1 MVKVLLENVA
11 QERRENI
18 KTSKDNFP
26 VVGLEHITP
35 MQIQLTDWSTDK
47 DNTFTKVFKKGDIL
61 FGRRRAYLKRPLLHH
76 LMEYVLVILQLFL
89 RLQKK
94 LSQHYYPLSFK

>member
-47 DNTFTKVFKKGDIL
+47 IIPL
-61 FGRRRAYLKRPLLHH
+61 LRYLKKEIFYLGGAVH
-76 LMEYVLVILQLFL
+76 I
-89 RLQKK
+89 
-94 LSQHYYPLSFK
+94 